1 MGAKAPLKMQ
11 TINLIFP
18 QFQDIVWDFQLGKE
32 LHNIEN
38 YHYLI
43 LDFGVFIIVLAF

>member
-18 QFQDIVWDFQLGKE
+18 QFQDFQLRKE
-32 LHNIEN
+32 LHSIEN